1 MPSVSII
8 FPHQLYRDHPACQ
21 ADGKRIL
28 IEEDLYFRQF
38 AFHKKK
44 LILHRASMKC
54 YAQRLTQA
62 GHDVLYIESGD
73 KRSDIRELIGSL
85 AAEGVDE
92 IRYADVVDDWLS
104 RRIGQSCHAFGIRQ
118 TVAASPNF
126 ITDAEDAESFFRK
139 RKSYFQTDFYIW
151 QRKRLNILVDGMGQP
166 QGGKWSFDAE
176 NREKFPKNGKVP
188 QLPWEEKDPFV
199 SEARNYVELN
209 FPDNPGSAEHF
220 GYPISWEGADRWLDI
235 FLEQRFAAFGTYEDA
250 MVPTENFLF
259 HSVLTPMLNIGLLDP
274 SAVIGRAIEHA
285 KEHKVPVN
293 SLEGFVRQVLGWRE
307 FIRMIYHLE
316 GRKQRTTNHF
326 GFQKKIP
333 RSFWTGETGIVPVD
347 TVIRHT
353 LKDGYTHH
361 INRLMILGNFMLLC
375 EFDPD
380 DVYRWFMEM
389 YIDAYDWVMVPNV
402 YGMTQFADGGLMT
415 TKPYVSGSNYLMKM
429 GNWEKGPWQQVWDG
443 LFWRFMHTHRDLTG
457 RNPRLSMLLRTFDNM
472 DRARRE
478 TLMVTADEYLTSLI
492 T

>member
-1 MPSVSII
+1 
-8 FPHQLYRDHPACQ
+8 
-21 ADGKRIL
+21 
-28 IEEDLYFRQF
+28 
-38 AFHKKK
+38 
-44 LILHRASMKC
+44 
-54 YAQRLTQA
+54 
-62 GHDVLYIESGD
+62 
-73 KRSDIRELIGSL
+73 
-85 AAEGVDE
+85 
-92 IRYADVVDDWLS
+92 
-104 RRIGQSCHAFGIRQ
+104 
-118 TVAASPNF
+118 
-126 ITDAEDAESFFRK
+126 
-139 RKSYFQTDFYIW
+139 
-151 QRKRLNILVDGMGQP
+151 
-166 QGGKWSFDAE
+166 
-176 NREKFPKNGKVP
+176 
-188 QLPWEEKDPFV
+188 
-199 SEARNYVELN
+199 
-209 FPDNPGSAEHF
+209 
-220 GYPISWEGADRWLDI
+220 
-235 FLEQRFAAFGTYEDA
+235 
-250 MVPTENFLF
+250 
-259 HSVLTPMLNIGLLDP
+259 
-274 SAVIGRAIEHA
+274 
-285 KEHKVPVN
+285 
-293 SLEGFVRQVLGWRE
+293 
-307 FIRMIYHLE
+307 
-316 GRKQRTTNHF
+316 
-326 GFQKKIP
+326 
-333 RSFWTGETGIVPVD
+333 VD